1 MKLSLFGLQTPG
13 TPGDIDANLAEL
25 TAAARAAKA
34 QGGEI
39 LVTPELFI
47 TGYNI
52 GDLVFEYARLDLVG
66 MVQKIAREEGIAIV
80 AGLPEHEDGH
90 FYNSAIFVDES
101 GVELGRYRK
110 THLFGSL
117 DRYSFTAGEQL
128 VSTVDY
134 RGIRIAMLICYDVEF
149 PETARAAALEGA
161 HLILVPTA
169 QMVPFEF
176 IAEQVVRSRAWEN
189 QIYVAYINHAGAE
202 SDLFYVGRSSIIDPY
217 AAVLDSAVEET
228 RMLSAVI
235 DTDIVD
241 GAQRAN
247 PYLADLRPDLYARSA
262 SLPAPPIPT
271 QSDK

>member
-25 TAAARAAKA
+25 TAGARAAKA
-34 QGGEI
+34 RGGEI
-39 LVTPELFI
+39 LVTPELFV

-52 GDLVFEYARLDLVG
+52 GDLVFQYARLDLVG

-80 AGLPEHEDGH
+80 AGLPEYEAGH
-90 FYNSAIFVDES
+90 FFNTAIFVDEF
-101 GVELGRYRK
+101 GAELGRYRK

-117 DRYSFTAGEQL
+117 DRSSFTAGEQL
-128 VSTVDY
+128 VSTIDY
-134 RGIRIAMLICYDVEF
+134 RGVRIAMLICYDVEF
-149 PETARAAALEGA
+149 PETARAVAMMGA

-176 IAEQVVRSRAWEN
+176 IAEQVVRARAWEN

-228 RMLSAVI
+228 RMLFAVI

-241 GAQRAN
+241 SARAAN
-247 PYLADLRPDLYARSA
+247 PYLSDLRPDLYHR
-262 SLPAPPIPT
+262 PAGPPLLAT
-271 QSDK
+271 QPAKG